1 MRIVRTSAL
10 VAVIVAVLASAAA
23 AFNVVQEPLPK
34 GAVGQPYDYQ
44 FKVATG
50 DPVNDLEFR
59 VIAGALPPGLT
70 LSSSGRLTGRPAVQG
85 GWKFD
90 IQACTGGIFCSE
102 RTFELGVLPRLWIT
116 TETLPAG
123 VVGVPYSV
131 QLGSDGGPVKAW
143 TIVSG
148 SPPQGMA
155 LSEAG
160 VLSGTPTAIGS
171 SQFTVKI
178 VDTDIRFDTKTLT
191 LVVAAPLIVAP
202 PLLPPAVVGTEFQLA
217 LQATGGTTPYTWSL
231 GETLLPRGLVLDP
244 ATGIVSGI
252 PRLAGTFPVTF
263 VATGASGS
271 SASVE
276 VTMEIARKLA
286 IVTRRLPFVKR
297 GALYRS
303 QVVLRGGIAPYRL
316 KVTEGRL
323 PRGIRMNSRN
333 GKLIG
338 RARTTPGIYRFTV
351 TATDRLRGTF
361 DRKLAIVVKA
371 PPKTKKKP
379 K

>member
-1 MRIVRTSAL
+1 MRIFRTVAL
-10 VAVIVAVLASAAA
+10 VSVAVAVAASTAA

-34 GAVGQPYDYQ
+34 GAVAQPYDYQ
-44 FKVATG
+44 FKVAT
-50 DPVNDLEFR
+50 DDVVNDLEFR

-70 LSSSGRLTGRPAVQG
+70 LSSSGRLTGRPTVSG

-116 TETLPAG
+116 TETLPAATAG
-123 VVGVPYSV
+123 APYTV
-131 QLGSDGGPVKAW
+131 TLAAEGGTVKAW

-148 SPPQGMA
+148 A
-155 LSEAG
+155 LPEG
-160 VLSGTPTAIGS
+160 VTLSQDGVISGTPTATGS
-171 SQFTVKI
+171 WPVTVKI
-178 VDTDIRFDTKTLT
+178 TDSDIRFDTKTLT
-191 LVVAAPLIVAP
+191 LVVAAPLVVTAP
-202 PLLPPAVVGTEFQLA
+202 LPPPAVVGTDFQLTLVA
-217 LQATGGTTPYTWSL
+217 QGGTAPYTWSL
-231 GETLLPRGLVLDP
+231 GQALLPNGLVFDP
-244 ATGIVSGI
+244 VLGVVSGV

-263 VATGASGS
+263 VVTEANGS
-271 SASVE
+271 AAAVA
-276 VTMEIARKLA
+276 VTIEIARKLA
-286 IVTRRLPFVKR
+286 IATRRLPFVKR

-303 QVVLRGGIAPYRL
+303 QIVLRGGIAPYRL

-323 PRGIRMNSRN
+323 PRGIRMNTRN

-338 RARTTPGIYRFTV
+338 RARTAPGIYRFTV

-361 DRKLAIVVKA
+361 ERKLAIVVKS
-371 PPKTKKKP
+371 PPKKKK